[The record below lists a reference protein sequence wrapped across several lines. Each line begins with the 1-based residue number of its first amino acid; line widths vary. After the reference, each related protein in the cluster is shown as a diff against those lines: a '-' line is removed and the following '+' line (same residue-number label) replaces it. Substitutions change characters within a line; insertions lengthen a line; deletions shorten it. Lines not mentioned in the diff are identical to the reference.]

1 MSGKSQ
7 NTSGWM
13 QSWYEQWERGLAG
26 WWDRVLDTP
35 EVLKGM
41 NGALAGQVEARRQM
55 LNSGQKWMERMNLP
69 TRQDLSR
76 LIKIVTL
83 VEERILGME
92 DRVLDLQDRLAEA
105 ERETLRARVEAA
117 ETRLELV
124 ERLAVIDARIAQV
137 VAAAPVAASAVAV
150 EPAPAAADAAP
161 QRARRSK
168 RSAAVEA

>member
-1 MSGKSQ
+1 MSGKTQ

-83 VEERILGME
+83 VEERILGTE

-124 ERLAVIDARIAQV
+124 ERLAAIDARIAQV
-137 VAAAPVAASAVAV
+137 VATSPVSASASAGAV
-150 EPAPAAADAAP
+150 VDVAP

-168 RSAAVEA
+168 RNATGEA

>member
-1 MSGKSQ
+1 MSGKTQ

-124 ERLAVIDARIAQV
+124 ERLAAIDARIAQV
-137 VAAAPVAASAVAV
+137 VGS
-150 EPAPAAADAAP
+150 APAVTAEAKVDAAP

-168 RSAAVEA
+168 RSAAGEA

>member
-1 MSGKSQ
+1 MSGKTQ

-124 ERLAVIDARIAQV
+124 ERLAAIDARIAQV
-137 VAAAPVAASAVAV
+137 VAG
-150 EPAPAAADAAP
+150 EPAPPGVAAP

-168 RSAAVEA
+168 RSASGEA